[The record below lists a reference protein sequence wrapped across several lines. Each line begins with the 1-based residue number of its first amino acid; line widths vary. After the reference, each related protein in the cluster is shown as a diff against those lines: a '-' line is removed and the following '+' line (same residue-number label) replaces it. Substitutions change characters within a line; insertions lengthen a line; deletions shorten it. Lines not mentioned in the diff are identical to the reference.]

1 MFVCVDGWLAGPRVC
16 VCVCARRVCVCAR
29 LTATFRYLRGLMSGL
44 DYIHT
49 QGVVHRDLKP
59 ANILL
64 RRDDT
69 VVIADFGLASCVRPG
84 VGGWGGRPPCLRLR
98 AECMLR

>member
-1 MFVCVDGWLAGPRVC
+1 
-16 VCVCARRVCVCAR
+16 
-29 LTATFRYLRGLMSGL
+29 MSGL
-44 DYIHT
+44 DYIHA

-69 VVIADFGLASCVRPG
+69 VVIADFGLAS
-84 VGGWGGRPPCLRLR
+84 
-98 AECMLR
+98 